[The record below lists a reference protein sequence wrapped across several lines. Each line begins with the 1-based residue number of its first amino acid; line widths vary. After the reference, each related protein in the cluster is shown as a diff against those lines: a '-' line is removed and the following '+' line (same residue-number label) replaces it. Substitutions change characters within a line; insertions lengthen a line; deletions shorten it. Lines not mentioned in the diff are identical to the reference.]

1 MNGEIRD
8 HHHLQHHP
16 HHPHH
21 HAVPREW
28 ERARDAR
35 ELPRSPIV
43 PPNNPVKYENP
54 LERHVYPPPPTQPRM
69 EVKIKQERKDDEP
82 IPVSR
87 SSRPGVPVDDR
98 MRKRPGSIPQ
108 SESMDPVSLVSSRNV
123 THNSVASLGLNSLD
137 HSRVMG
143 THGLVP
149 SPAKDPLAH
158 HSQTSPLWGPLTPSP
173 TVTTM
178 PGPAVEHYNRTR
190 EMLQGR
196 AETDVRRFDSL
207 VMSQRDAC
215 TSNELSRQIS
225 NALDLERAAAAAA
238 YDRAKL
244 LPPLRTNESP
254 YATPPTLPPASAS
267 SFFSPPV
274 SPYLNSLC
282 STSGRTKPGPPS
294 MLNGLPPPLIPC
306 TFPVQ
311 NHAGFPTTRTSSPM
325 APHKLIPG
333 SGVLNLPES
342 YFPKDR
348 REVNGHPS
356 DFDAHLRL

>member
-1 MNGEIRD
+1 
-8 HHHLQHHP
+8 
-16 HHPHH
+16 
-21 HAVPREW
+21 
-28 ERARDAR
+28 
-35 ELPRSPIV
+35 
-43 PPNNPVKYENP
+43 
-54 LERHVYPPPPTQPRM
+54 
-69 EVKIKQERKDDEP
+69 
-82 IPVSR
+82 
-87 SSRPGVPVDDR
+87 
-98 MRKRPGSIPQ
+98 
-108 SESMDPVSLVSSRNV
+108 
-123 THNSVASLGLNSLD
+123 
-137 HSRVMG
+137 
-143 THGLVP
+143 
-149 SPAKDPLAH
+149 
-158 HSQTSPLWGPLTPSP
+158 
-173 TVTTM
+173 
-178 PGPAVEHYNRTR
+178 
-190 EMLQGR
+190 MLQGR
-196 AETDVRRFDSL
+196 QEADIRRFDSL

-215 TSNELSRQIS
+215 ASNELSRQIT
-225 NALDLERAAAAAA
+225 NALDLERAAVAA

-244 LPPLRTNESP
+244 LPPPLRTNESP
-254 YATPPTLPPASAS
+254 YATPPTLPPSSAS

-325 APHKLIPG
+325 GPHKLIPG

>member
-1 MNGEIRD
+1 MYI
-8 HHHLQHHP
+8 
-16 HHPHH
+16 
-21 HAVPREW
+21 
-28 ERARDAR
+28 
-35 ELPRSPIV
+35 
-43 PPNNPVKYENP
+43 P
-54 LERHVYPPPPTQPRM
+54 LTVQISH
-69 EVKIKQERKDDEP
+69 
-82 IPVSR
+82 
-87 SSRPGVPVDDR
+87 
-98 MRKRPGSIPQ
+98 
-108 SESMDPVSLVSSRNV
+108 
-123 THNSVASLGLNSLD
+123 
-137 HSRVMG
+137 
-143 THGLVP
+143 
-149 SPAKDPLAH
+149 
-158 HSQTSPLWGPLTPSP
+158 PLTPSP

-178 PGPAVEHYNRTR
+178 PGPAIEHYRTR

-196 AETDVRRFDSL
+196 PEADVRRFDSL

-215 TSNELSRQIS
+215 ASNELSRQIS
-225 NALDLERAAAAAA
+225 NALDLERAAAAA

-244 LPPLRTNESP
+244 LPPPLRTNESP

-282 STSGRTKPGPPS
+282 STSSRTKPGPPS
-294 MLNGLPPPLIPC
+294 LINGLPPPLIPC

-311 NHAGFPTTRTSSPM
+311 NHAGFPTARTSSPM

>member
-8 HHHLQHHP
+8 HHLLHSQHHQNP
-16 HHPHH
+16 HHLV
-21 HAVPREW
+21 AREW
-28 ERARDAR
+28 ERARDSR
-35 ELPRSPIV
+35 ELPRSPVI
-43 PPNNPVKYENP
+43 PPNNPVKYEGA
-54 LERHVYPPPPTQPRM
+54 LDRHIYSAQPRM

-82 IPVSR
+82 VPVSK
-87 SSRPGVPVDDR
+87 SSRSAIPDDR
-98 MRKRPGSIPQ
+98 IRKRPGSIPQ
-108 SESMDPVSLVSSRNV
+108 LDMSDPVALVSSKNAA
-123 THNSVASLGLNSLD
+123 HNSMALGLNSVD
-137 HSRVMG
+137 HSRMMSS
-143 THGLVP
+143 HGLVP
-149 SPAKDPLAH
+149 SPAKDPMAH

-173 TVTTM
+173 TVTSM
-178 PGPAVEHYNRTR
+178 PPGSAIEHYRTR
-190 EMLQGR
+190 EMLQSR
-196 AETDVRRFDSL
+196 AEHDMRRFDQL
-207 VMSQRDAC
+207 VMSPRDSC
-215 TSNELSRQIS
+215 TSSELSRQLS
-225 NALDLERAAAAAA
+225 NTLDMERAAA

-244 LPPLRTNESP
+244 LPPPLRTNESP

-282 STSGRTKPGPPS
+282 STSSRTKPGAPS

-311 NHAGFPTTRTSSPM
+311 NHTGFPTTRTSSPV

-333 SGVLNLPES
+333 TGVLNLPES
-342 YFPKDR
+342 YFSKER

>member
-8 HHHLQHHP
+8 HHLHHTQHHP
-16 HHPHH
+16 HHSHH

-28 ERARDAR
+28 ERARDNR
-35 ELPRSPIV
+35 DLPRSPIV
-43 PPNNPVKYENP
+43 APNNPVKYENP
-54 LERHVYPPPPTQPRM
+54 LERHVYPSAPRM

-87 SSRPGVPVDDR
+87 SSRQGVPVDDR
-98 MRKRPGSIPQ
+98 IRKRPGSIPQ
-108 SESMDPVSLVSSRNV
+108 SDSMDPVSLVSSRNV
-123 THNSVASLGLNSLD
+123 GHNPVALSLNSLD

-149 SPAKDPLAH
+149 SPAKDPLGH

-178 PGPAVEHYNRTR
+178 PGPAMEHYRTR
-190 EMLQGR
+190 EMLQSR
-196 AETDVRRFDSL
+196 QEADARRYDSL
-207 VMSQRDAC
+207 VMSQREAN
-215 TSNELSRQIS
+215 NELSRQIS

-238 YDRAKL
+238 AYDRAKL
-244 LPPLRTNESP
+244 LPPPLRTNESP

-274 SPYLNSLC
+274 SPYLNNIC
-282 STSGRTKPGPPS
+282 SNSGRTKPGPPS

-325 APHKLIPG
+325 AHKLMPG

-356 DFDAHLRL
+356 EYDAHLRL